1 MASGTEAGGD
11 TGSKVGDDSS
21 KASAKVIPG
30 YRSAVNEIIEPDKIL
45 VMTRYFVRR
54 WMPILGENGTR
65 IVLAL
70 RSLGYYN
77 RQTGEKRDG
86 IEIDLPELAAL
97 CGISLPTLKREFGER
112 HDSNRKTIPGTR
124 QNPALHRFV
133 TKDRQYWRDPV
144 TNRLLRTANIYRVM
158 MDDPLH
164 EDDLPRLRE
173 ILEAREKGGTVPP
186 ASKAQSEPKPPRK
199 RGPQPASKAQSE
211 SPSDESDSKKTH
223 FHQAASQSESLP
235 NESEPTLTDDSSVPQ
250 FPLEIF
256 RDSAAAAPD
265 FSASLFAGEEQENPA
280 ETKPVRGVP
289 PLLSSVPRWK
299 ELTEADQRPYL
310 DRAQQEL
317 VAIHAGSGIT
327 PKPKLIEVRA
337 QNLYLTAQKGT
348 TQKEH

>member
-1 MASGTEAGGD
+1 MSEAITESGGD
-11 TGSKVGDDSS
+11 TGSEADDDSS

-30 YRSAVNEIIEPDKIL
+30 YHSAVNEIIEPDKIL

-86 IEIDLPELAAL
+86 IEIDLPELAVL

-112 HDSNRKTIPGTR
+112 HDSNRKAIPGTR

-144 TNRLLRTANIYRVM
+144 TNRLLRTANLYRVM

-173 ILEAREKGGTVPP
+173 ILEAREKGSETTPT
-186 ASKAQSEPKPPRK
+186 SKAQSEPKPPRK
-199 RGPQPASKAQSE
+199 RGSQLVSKAQSE

-223 FHQAASQSESLP
+223 FHQAANQSESLP
-235 NESEPTLTDDSSVPQ
+235 NESEPTLIDDSSVPQ
-250 FPLEIF
+250 FPLGTF
-256 RDSAAAAPD
+256 RDAAAAPD
-265 FSASLFAGEEQENPA
+265 FSASLFAGEEENPA
-280 ETKPVRGVP
+280 GTKPARGAAP
-289 PLLSSVPRWK
+289 SLFSAPRWK
-299 ELTEADQRPYL
+299 DLPEAARRPYL

-317 VAIHAGSGIT
+317 VAIHAGSGVT
-327 PKPKLIEVRA
+327 PKPRLIEMRA
-337 QNLYLTAQKGT
+337 QNLYLAAQNGAAQK
-348 TQKEH
+348 ED